1 MVNCTNSGCG
11 MWQGQRSPLVQDN
24 TRNPAIAV
32 RTVMAGMT
40 AGCVAVFL
48 TACGRMDAIVT
59 VTLPDGREVALA
71 RQTRDPAARE
81 FTTQIN
87 LGTVAYFS
95 GPAAVLGELLEV
107 DGCLRVGS
115 ATYQG
120 SVVIWPK
127 DFELAL
133 DGDRI
138 VVVDESGQPTVAVG
152 EGFSSSGI
160 DRSSVF
166 GLSQFMPSKMANQ
179 VKELCGGPYWVIQ
192 DQVESTGRY
201 P

>member
-1 MVNCTNSGCG
+1 MRQR
-11 MWQGQRSPLVQDN
+11 QGSPLVQMN
-24 TRNPAIAV
+24 TRILASAA
-32 RTVMAGMT
+32 RTVIAGII

-59 VTLPDGREVALA
+59 VTLPDGREVALV

-81 FTTQIN
+81 FTRQID

-95 GPAAVLGELLEV
+95 GPAAVLGELLEL

-127 DFELAL
+127 DFGFAL

-138 VVVDESGQPTVAVG
+138 VVLDESGQPTVAVG
-152 EGFSSSGI
+152 DGFSSSGVE
-160 DRSSVF
+160 RSSVF
-166 GLSQFMPSKMANQ
+166 GLSQFMPSKLANQ
-179 VKELCGGPYWVIQ
+179 VKERCGGPYWVIQ
-192 DQVESTGRY
+192 GQVESMGRY